1 MKEYQISVNQF
12 GDFTKGSEATKR
24 RIIRQQKNPP
34 TVMVARYALAKSR
47 IKKAIERRGDINPIL
62 EGIEQLKK
70 RKPETDWQI
79 NDRKVSLE
87 AMERFVIMKLPNI
100 LKEMDEF
107 EVLKK
112 FEFKSF
118 VFSGVNILVSPD
130 IIVRGSIGGKK
141 YIGAV
146 KLHVSKSG
154 AFDVEQSK
162 YVATCIYNYLK
173 SMVKDE
179 DLIVLPQLCFSLDVF
194 ADTII
199 SAPKNIDYVNVRIAE
214 YCKEIIKL
222 WDAA

>member
-12 GDFTKGSEATKR
+12 AEFTKGSEAKKKS
-24 RIIRQQKNPP
+24 IIRQQKNPP
-34 TVMVARYALAKSR
+34 TVMVARYALAKAR

-62 EGIEQLKK
+62 EGIEQLKSK
-70 RKPETDWQI
+70 KPETDWQV

-87 AMERFVIMKLPNI
+87 AMERFVRMKLPEI
-100 LKEMDEF
+100 LKDMDDF
-107 EVLKK
+107 EILKK

-118 VFSGVNILVSPD
+118 IFSGVNILVSPD
-130 IIVRGSIGGKK
+130 VIVRGSINGKK
-141 YIGAV
+141 YIGAL

-154 AFDVEQSK
+154 AFDPEQSK

-173 SMVKDE
+173 SMVRDE
-179 DLIVLPQLCFSLDVF
+179 DVIVLPQLCFSLDVF

-199 SAPKNIDYVNVRIAE
+199 SAPSNINYINIKIDE
-214 YCKEIIKL
+214 YCKQIIKL